1 MVREQH
7 ARTRTAQPDT
17 ARRRDADETDPVR
30 PVPTRGFEATARSS
44 GFPGGVVGRA
54 RAAEGRG
61 VGPGYAH
68 KVEVSRA
75 EAGSWGGR
83 EREED
88 GSSGTEADGGGVGV
102 GAKEEEQGRAGVGGQ
117 QPVGAVREAVRG
129 LRRFGFL
136 RRLRDVVGQRPWIPC
151 DMGLSL
157 PKTCPMCGMSKSPS
171 LKIWGHVMRM
181 SLSLGGLGER
191 NGCEQSTEESKLA
204 INSWRNGKEGVQ
216 VIFKGVSGPR
226 EFVNRA
232 LPVIRRIVFFLLYF
246 RTCIQMWKVTG

>member
-61 VGPGYAH
+61 VGPGYAR

-129 LRRFGFL
+129 SATIRIPETPTRRSGPASMDTMRYGAFSPENLSYVRNVEEPIPEDLGACDANVIEL
-136 RRLRDVVGQRPWIPC
+136 GRPWRAQW
-151 DMGLSL
+151 LR
-157 PKTCPMCGMSKSPS
+157 TE
-171 LKIWGHVMRM
+171 HR
-181 SLSLGGLGER
+181 GEQAR
-191 NGCEQSTEESKLA
+191 DKLME
-204 INSWRNGKEGVQ
+204 K
-216 VIFKGVSGPR
+216 R
-226 EFVNRA
+226 ERGRSSN
-232 LPVIRRIVFFLLYF
+232 I
-246 RTCIQMWKVTG
+246 